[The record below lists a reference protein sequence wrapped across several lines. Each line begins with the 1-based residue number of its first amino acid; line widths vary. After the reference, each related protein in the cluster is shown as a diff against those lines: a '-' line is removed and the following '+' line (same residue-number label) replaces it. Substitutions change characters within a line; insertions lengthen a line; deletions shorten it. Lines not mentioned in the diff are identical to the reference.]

1 VIGFSFR
8 SDLLQR
14 SGQKGGGGYF
24 TTHTRAGLADTL
36 VTAIDDIL
44 LRSATFTAATVPTS
58 RQSFGNAFFVTFLE
72 PRPESDLWVGHL
84 QAFKL
89 SENFEVLGTNGPAL
103 DANGLF
109 IEPRAPFWDSQS
121 ELHDPN
127 QTRNL
132 LTTKSPSRA
141 LTAANI
147 TATDLSVT
155 ASDLTLYP
163 NDPALPFSSTE
174 ALADAVVNWV
184 HGRDTFD
191 KDRDLNSTEL
201 REAVLG
207 DIFHSNPLAIAG
219 PPPFLSGEAGFGPPG
234 DPTSFFE
241 RYALRQRVIYAGAND
256 GMLHGFKAGN
266 LLLADNPDTTATES
280 AYYDIGTGDEIF
292 GYVPGFLLP
301 RLKELPQRRDK
312 PFYVDGT
319 PSVADVWLPSNAGD
333 VTKDPNEWATA
344 LVVGMRNGGDGYLA
358 LDVTDPNATVSGAHS
373 PYPKLLWELSDPN
386 EDLGRTWSEAVI
398 TRVKIAGT
406 VNDDFCGPDN
416 NEGASVT
423 FPSGS
428 CREVWV
434 AIFAGGF
441 RDAANPNQAS
451 YVSDPNS
458 ATWSK
463 DSKSIYIVR
472 MDTGAVL
479 AKAVYSASDPVLR
492 NMLFAMPSQ
501 PAVVD
506 LNFDGFAD
514 LIYVGDL
521 GGQIWKWDISA
532 VGQTSGTPALVPFT
546 TWPVGRFFAA
556 PRASNGHY
564 RSIFNAPSVSLVN
577 SRVTLAFGTGE
588 RTDIQYATTA
598 GVDENRF
605 YVISD
610 PNALGPGVLPATP
623 YGESNL
629 TNLTGSLLDPN
640 LNDMGFY
647 LVGQTDEKFV
657 TDAITFGGF
666 VIATSYTPDQAN
678 SAALCMARGLATL
691 YVFSVVD
698 GKGFYAS
705 VGSPDG
711 TRRLSIGGGLPTSPT
726 VVQANM
732 TTTRIVVQTSDG
744 RVLTPSG
751 PAASSGGTQ
760 VIFWREIF

>member
-1 VIGFSFR
+1 
-8 SDLLQR
+8 
-14 SGQKGGGGYF
+14 
-24 TTHTRAGLADTL
+24 
-36 VTAIDDIL
+36 
-44 LRSATFTAATVPTS
+44 
-58 RQSFGNAFFVTFLE
+58 
-72 PRPESDLWVGHL
+72 
-84 QAFKL
+84 
-89 SENFEVLGTNGPAL
+89 
-103 DANGLF
+103 
-109 IEPRAPFWDSQS
+109 
-121 ELHDPN
+121 
-127 QTRNL
+127 
-132 LTTKSPSRA
+132 
-141 LTAANI
+141 
-147 TATDLSVT
+147 
-155 ASDLTLYP
+155 
-163 NDPALPFSSTE
+163 
-174 ALADAVVNWV
+174 
-184 HGRDTFD
+184 
-191 KDRDLNSTEL
+191 
-201 REAVLG
+201 
-207 DIFHSNPLAIAG
+207 
-219 PPPFLSGEAGFGPPG
+219 
-234 DPTSFFE
+234 
-241 RYALRQRVIYAGAND
+241 
-256 GMLHGFKAGN
+256 
-266 LLLADNPDTTATES
+266 
-280 AYYDIGTGDEIF
+280 
-292 GYVPGFLLP
+292 
-301 RLKELPQRRDK
+301 
-312 PFYVDGT
+312 
-319 PSVADVWLPSNAGD
+319 
-333 VTKDPNEWATA
+333 
-344 LVVGMRNGGDGYLA
+344 
-358 LDVTDPNATVSGAHS
+358 
-373 PYPKLLWELSDPN
+373 
-386 EDLGRTWSEAVI
+386 
-398 TRVKIAGT
+398 
-406 VNDDFCGPDN
+406 
-416 NEGASVT
+416 
-423 FPSGS
+423 
-428 CREVWV
+428 
-434 AIFAGGF
+434 
-441 RDAANPNQAS
+441 
-451 YVSDPNS
+451 
-458 ATWSK
+458 
-463 DSKSIYIVR
+463 
-472 MDTGAVL
+472 
-479 AKAVYSASDPVLR
+479 
-492 NMLFAMPSQ
+492 MPSQ